1 MYRIIFFSLIV
12 IVSACISKRS
22 NKCLSSYDSIIKE
35 KNKFSPP
42 IKEKNG
48 GIFLKDIGIENANIG
63 GEYKFD
69 RSKKLEYYKFYTNEN
84 NYSYAV
90 YFNKNGEID
99 SVEGNPILIS
109 NVDEIHKDSIVYN
122 FYISTL
128 GNEIT
133 KFSITLNSS
142 EWITLKG
149 KNDSV
154 FSNVLRFDAPFNT
167 KGIKALK
174 IIEKLEYFNCE
185 KKDISVLDSTY
196 IERI

>member
-12 IVSACISKRS
+12 IISACISKRS
-22 NKCLSSYDSIIKE
+22 NKCISTYDSISKE
-35 KNKFSPP
+35 KNKFHPP

-48 GIFLKDIGIENANIG
+48 EVLLEDIGIENANIR

-69 RSKKLEYYKFYTNEN
+69 RFKKLKYYKFYTNEN

-90 YFNKNGEID
+90 YFNNNGGID
-99 SVEGNPILIS
+99 SAEGNPILIS

-128 GNEIT
+128 GNEIK
-133 KFSITLNSS
+133 KFSIILNSS

-149 KNDSV
+149 QNDSV
-154 FSNVLRFDAPFNT
+154 FSNVMRFEAPFNV

-174 IIEKLEYFNCE
+174 IIEKLTYINCE
-185 KKDISVLDSTY
+185 RKDISVLDSTY
-196 IERI
+196 LERL